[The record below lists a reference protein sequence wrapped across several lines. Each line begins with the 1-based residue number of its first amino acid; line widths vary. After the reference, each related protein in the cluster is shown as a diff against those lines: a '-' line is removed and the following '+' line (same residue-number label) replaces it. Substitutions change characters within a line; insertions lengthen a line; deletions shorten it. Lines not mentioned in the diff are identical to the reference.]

1 MTGCISRLSLLTLTN
16 YICPKVLLVYLTV
29 SMADL
34 LRSSITYS
42 SIKLHHEVTHDVG
55 TRISLFHLFLLLCAV
70 ASGDRAL

>member
-55 TRISLFHLFLLLCAV
+55 TRISLFISPIPGVVCSHLW
-70 ASGDRAL
+70 